1 MKRHEA
7 QWIGVGLAAL
17 AAWAWACPAWAGPP
31 LPAPAAAPAAAPAP
45 GWIGRVVP
53 PYPDG
58 LKSNTGSCVGSG
70 SAPEQI
76 CARSIGTLD
85 DAEDRSLKFYAGEFA
100 GREGNEARWK
110 ITDVV
115 PYPKLKRG
123 EYVSVA
129 TCQRD
134 GVDDPGLIAIVDTA
148 VPDAAAQEMLEARR
162 WAIRLDRDTGRF
174 VEVPPASVR
183 CYNEG
188 YGAE

>member
-7 QWIGVGLAAL
+7 WWIGVALAAL
-17 AAWAWACPAWAGPP
+17 AAGAASRPALAGQ
-31 LPAPAAAPAAAPAP
+31 ATPAAAPAP
-45 GWIGRVVP
+45 AAATSWIGRVVP

-70 SAPEQI
+70 SSPEQI

-85 DAEDRSLKFYAGEFA
+85 DAEDRSVKFYAGEFA
-100 GREGNEARWK
+100 GREGNEPRWK

-148 VPDAAAQEMLEARR
+148 VPDAAAQEMFEARR
-162 WAIRLDRDTGRF
+162 WAMRLDRDSGKF

>member
-1 MKRHEA
+1 MKRHESL
-7 QWIGVGLAAL
+7 WIGAALVAL
-17 AAWAWACPAWAGPP
+17 AAAAASRPALAGKAVPAAAQASA
-31 LPAPAAAPAAAPAP
+31 PAPAAS
-45 GWIGRVVP
+45 WIGRVVP

-70 SAPEQI
+70 SSPEQI

-85 DAEDRSLKFYAGEFA
+85 DAEDHSVKFYAGEFA
-100 GREGNEARWK
+100 GREGNEPRWK
-110 ITDVV
+110 ITDVM

-134 GVDDPGLIAIVDTA
+134 GVDDPGLVAIVDTA
-148 VPDAAAQEMLEARR
+148 VPDAAAQEMFEARR
-162 WAIRLDRDTGRF
+162 WAMRLDRDSGKF

-188 YGAE
+188 FGAE

>member
-1 MKRHEA
+1 MR
-7 QWIGVGLAAL
+7 VCLLLLLATGGTA
-17 AAWAWACPAWAGPP
+17 
-31 LPAPAAAPAAAPAP
+31 LPAAATPPVAAPAAAPMPAP
-45 GWIGRVVP
+45 ASVWIGRVVP

-85 DAEDRSLKFYAGEFA
+85 DAQDRSIKLYAGEFA
-100 GREGNEARWK
+100 GREGNSPRWK

-123 EYVSVA
+123 EYLSVA

-134 GVDDPGLIAIVDTA
+134 GVEDAGLIAIVDTA
-148 VPDAAAQEMLEARR
+148 VADAAAQETFQASR
-162 WAIRLDRDTGRF
+162 WAVRLDRDSGKF

-188 YGAE
+188 FGAE

>member
-7 QWIGVGLAAL
+7 QGWIIGLAAF
-17 AAWAWACPAWAGPP
+17 AAWACVCPASATPP
-31 LPAPAAAPAAAPAP
+31 PAAAATPAPAPATV
-45 GWIGRVVP
+45 WIGRVVP

-85 DAEDRSLKFYAGEFA
+85 DAQDRSLKFYAGEFA
-100 GREGNEARWK
+100 GREGNEPRWK
-110 ITDVV
+110 ITDVI

-148 VPDAAAQEMLEARR
+148 VENAAEQETFEARR
-162 WAIRLDRDTGRF
+162 WAMRLDRDTGKF

-188 YGAE
+188 FGAE